1 MKFAI
6 ASMLASMMT
15 VSATASTERPLD
27 VGAQAKGAAQIV
39 IARVTDVQPR
49 FDVNQDGDR
58 LIISQTWLDVEET
71 LKGVPSPVLSVDVE
85 GGTIGNL
92 TLDVS
97 DTPKMQQG
105 QRAVFFLDSSPSGTH
120 RPHGHGHGVLMLDEN
135 DHVVGTG
142 LSLAELRAAIQSA
155 LR

>member
-1 MKFAI
+1 MKFVLG
-6 ASMLASMMT
+6 SMFALLMT
-15 VSATASTERPLD
+15 VSTPASTERPLD

-58 LIISQTWLDVEET
+58 LIISQAWLDVEET
-71 LKGVPSPVLSVDVE
+71 LKGRPAPVLSVDVE

-97 DTPKMQQG
+97 DTPKMQRG
-105 QRAVFFLDSSPSGTH
+105 QRAVFFLDSSPSGAH
-120 RPHGHGHGVLMLDEN
+120 QPHGHGLGILMLDEN
-135 DHVVGTG
+135 DRVVGRG
-142 LSLAELRAAIQSA
+142 LSLAEIRAAIQSA